1 MTRVVRWVEWKMTDP
16 EETMNMFCDLHKE
29 DLVPDI
35 EEDKTPH
42 QNQNKI

>member
-1 MTRVVRWVEWKMTDP
+1 MTDP
-16 EETMNMFCDLHKE
+16 VETMNMLCDFYE
-29 DLVPDI
+29 EYLVTDI